1 MKHVKV
7 FENFQPEENW
17 QSRFGSLSLEDF
29 CLDYNEDSKT
39 AEVEIGSS
47 AYSHYM
53 DQNFTDYLEDEAV
66 EDAGYEQWLNDIEA
80 AVKAKYGEEATYE
93 LT

>member
-1 MKHVKV
+1 MQK
-7 FENFQPEENW
+7 EMEQNW
-17 QSRFGSLSLEDF
+17 QSRFGSLSLKDF
-29 CLDYNEDSKT
+29 GWYVEETKT
-39 AEVEIGSS
+39 FEVEIGSG
-47 AYSHYM
+47 AYSDYM

-80 AVKAKYGEEATYE
+80 AVKAEYGEEGKYE

>member
-1 MKHVKV
+1 MQKEHT
-7 FENFQPEENW
+7 QDW
-17 QSRFGSLSLEDF
+17 QSRFGSLTLENF
-29 CLDYNEDSKT
+29 LLNYNEDSKT

-80 AVKAKYGEEATYE
+80 AVKAKYGEEATYL